1 MIDNRPVPGVLVA
14 TRSKTRGPDIGE
26 SRRRVLSLGLL
37 LGPDGASPVGVTHP
51 IRIGALVSLMVLATC
66 PTLQE
71 TPAAVIMKLDAVLSV
86 LASLAHIPI
95 LARLLSLCRGA
106 KELDWLLAAGAI
118 RPVSVG
124 RTARCS
130 AAFAVSL

>member
-1 MIDNRPVPGVLVA
+1 M
-14 TRSKTRGPDIGE
+14 
-26 SRRRVLSLGLL
+26 LSLGLL
-37 LGPDGASPVGVTHP
+37 LRPDGASPVGVTHP

-106 KELDWLLAAGAI
+106 KELDWLLAAGTILAHQDGH
-118 RPVSVG
+118 G
-124 RTARCS
+124 RKG
-130 AAFAVSL
+130 V